1 MPRARTLKTAAVF
14 AAVVAATLASI
25 ASVTILQQRAREARA
40 AQLELSD
47 LKNTLNE
54 LQSAPFRADRR
65 AGGSPTKARHVIDA
79 DEARIERTLA
89 RLRRNGAPG
98 SLDAVEGPLRKD
110 FVLVD
115 KIYELG
121 VREGYGHEADL
132 LAAEAGREMGTA
144 FALLGV
150 TTRDYDERASRAD
163 LQARVGSAV
172 TILLLLGA
180 FGLVFRRAAAA
191 RARAE
196 SLAQEN
202 ARLLAA
208 SRNEARTDPLTGL
221 RNRRALVHD
230 LEAALARA
238 TDEKP
243 VVLALFDLDGF
254 KQYNDTFGHPAGD
267 ALLARLAE
275 QLDTELDGVGAAY
288 RVGGD
293 EFCLLAPAG
302 VGEGEALVHRAAAAL
317 SDAGDAF
324 AIGCSFGSILL
335 PVHASTAADALR
347 LADQRMYAQ
356 KAATRSSA
364 RRQSTDVLLQVLTE
378 RGADLEQ
385 HLTGVARLAHLT
397 AKELG
402 LGEQDVLAVRLAA
415 ELHDV
420 GKTAIPEAILSKP
433 GPLDDDEWDFMRT
446 HTLIGERIILAA
458 PSLAHAA
465 PVVRASHERVDGTGY
480 PDRLRGDQIP
490 LGARI
495 VAVCDAFDAMVSD
508 RPYRNAMSVAEAC
521 TELRRSAGTQFDPDV
536 VETFLRVAERDAGVA
551 LDRAA

>member
-1 MPRARTLKTAAVF
+1 MPRALTLKTTAVF
-14 AAVVAATLASI
+14 AAVVAATVASI
-25 ASVTILQQRAREARA
+25 ATVTILQQRAREARA
-40 AQLELSD
+40 AQLELSE

-89 RLRRNGAPG
+89 RLRRDGAPG
-98 SLDAVEGPLRKD
+98 SLDAVEGPLQKD

-115 KIYELG
+115 KIYALG
-121 VREGYGHEADL
+121 VKEGYGREADL
-132 LAAEAGREMGTA
+132 LAAEAGREIGTA

-172 TILLLLGA
+172 TILVLLGA

-196 SLAQEN
+196 SLAEEN

-208 SRNEARTDPLTGL
+208 SRNEARTDPLTSL

-238 TDEKP
+238 TDEEP

-275 QLDTELDGVGAAY
+275 QLHTALDGAGAAY

-302 VGEGEALVHRAAAAL
+302 AGEGEALVHRAAVAL
-317 SDAGDAF
+317 SDAGDSF

-335 PVHASTAADALR
+335 PVHASTAEDALR

-356 KAATRSSA
+356 KASTRSSA

-397 AKELG
+397 ARELG
-402 LGEQDVLAVRLAA
+402 LGDQDVLAVRLAA

-480 PDRLRGDQIP
+480 PDRLRGDEIP

-521 TELRRSAGTQFDPDV
+521 VELRRSAGSQFDQQV
-536 VETFLRVAERDAGVA
+536 VETFLRVVERTTELP